1 MERMVSSDVVS
12 KSPGLEELRALIR
25 GGQKQGYHYVALL
38 GIRVFEPLGIYKCV
52 RKGFA
57 YSALARF
64 QQNTSLPAAVLA
76 AWAQI
81 PPRTLARRKQE
92 GKLDP
97 EESDRLLRVSRIFG
111 RALELFEGDAVAARE
126 WLSTEQVALGGL
138 VPLELAKTDVGAH
151 EVENLIGRLEYGIPT

>member
-1 MERMVSSDVVS
+1 MA
-12 KSPGLEELRALIR
+12 KSPGLEELRARIKR
-25 GGQKQGYHYVALL
+25 GQKQGYYYVALL
-38 GIRVFEPLGIYKCV
+38 GLSVFDPVGIYKCV

-64 QQNTSLPAAVLA
+64 QQNTSLSASVLA
-76 AWAQI
+76 DLAQI

-126 WLSTEQVALGGL
+126 WLSNAQVALGGL
-138 VPLELAKTDVGAH
+138 VPLQLAKTDVGAH
-151 EVENLIGRLEYGIPT
+151 EVENLIGRLEYGIPA